1 MYGKFFG
8 NQNSE
13 QVLKHLQ
20 NLLDK
25 GVYYNL
31 SVDPL
36 GIVFSIKE
44 SVKGPRPKSDGAG
57 MIERPGKIRKRK
69 KGRTVNLKGRV
80 Y

>member
-1 MYGKFFG
+1 MYGTFFG

-20 NLLDK
+20 NLLDA

-36 GIVFSIKE
+36 GIDFTIKE
-44 SVKGPRPKSDGAG
+44 SVRGPRPKRRDLET
-57 MIERPGKIRKRK
+57 IERPGKIRTRK
-69 KGRTVNLKGRV
+69 KGHTVNLKGRI

>member
-20 NLLDK
+20 NLLDE

-44 SVKGPRPKSDGAG
+44 SVRPPRPKGEFEDRP
-57 MIERPGKIRKRK
+57 RPGKIRTRK

>member
-8 NQNSE
+8 NQDSE
-13 QVLKHLQ
+13 QVLKHLS

-36 GIVFSIKE
+36 GINFYIKE
-44 SVKGPRPKSDGAG
+44 SVRGPRPKKPEENV
-57 MIERPGKIRKRK
+57 ERPGKIRRRK
-69 KGRTVNLKGRV
+69 KGHTVNLKGRV